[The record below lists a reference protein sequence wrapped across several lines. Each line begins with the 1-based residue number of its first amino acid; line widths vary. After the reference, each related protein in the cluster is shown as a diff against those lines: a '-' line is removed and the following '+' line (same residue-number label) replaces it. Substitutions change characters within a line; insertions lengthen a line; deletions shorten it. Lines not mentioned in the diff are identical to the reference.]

1 MADCDCIEQL
11 AFLVQK
17 HGLGNIL
24 LPLIKHAVGQ
34 EFDLC
39 SCAVCWPNQW
49 SLKSRLFYFY
59 IFQKYFL
66 LKYIFNFTIYSFIPL
81 PPGRGAAGGLPPVC
95 GAAGPLPPPF
105 GR

>member
-34 EFDLC
+34 EFDMW
-39 SCAVCWPNQW
+39 SCV
-49 SLKSRLFYFY
+49 F
-59 IFQKYFL
+59 
-66 LKYIFNFTIYSFIPL
+66 
-81 PPGRGAAGGLPPVC
+81 
-95 GAAGPLPPPF
+95 
-105 GR
+105 

>member
-49 SLKSRLFYFY
+49 SLKSASEPKRLRS
-59 IFQKYFL
+59 L
-66 LKYIFNFTIYSFIPL
+66 NSHNRPSRAARL
-81 PPGRGAAGGLPPVC
+81 PSPGPTTTSLRSPPHYK
-95 GAAGPLPPPF
+95 A
-105 GR
+105 